1 MIKDRG
7 VLFLASA
14 QIIVWAGLYYSFPAL
29 LVRWEQDLGW
39 SKLDITGAITLAI
52 FLSAIFSPFSGR
64 LIDSGNGPRVMTLST
79 LIASGSLFCLGF
91 IDQILY
97 FYIFWGIIGAC
108 FSGCLYDPCFA
119 LVTRGRGDKAKQSII
134 LITLIAGF
142 AGAISF
148 PTAHTL
154 SDTMGWRT
162 TVMIFAG
169 FVALVGAP
177 LMWLGSSIMES
188 GAKKKMAAD
197 SPSQK
202 TEIKMYRSP
211 VFLLLASGFALAA
224 LVHSVIL
231 QHLLPILHERKIS
244 ADVAVMAASF
254 IGPMQVAG
262 RLAMMAAQKFSSNHN
277 IALSCFIV
285 MGLSILVLMM
295 SNYAPPLIVIF
306 VVLFGVGYGMVSIIR
321 PVVARDILGENNF
334 GVKFGALSMFY
345 LIGAASAPFM
355 GSLIWKIGGYQTVL
369 PCLVVLSAV
378 GLMLYMSAH
387 RRARALQS

>member
-202 TEIKMYRSP
+202 TEIKMYRTP

-387 RRARALQS
+387 RHAKALQS

>member
-355 GSLIWKIGGYQTVL
+355 
-369 PCLVVLSAV
+369 
-378 GLMLYMSAH
+378 
-387 RRARALQS
+387 

>member
-1 MIKDRG
+1 MTKDRG

-52 FLSAIFSPFSGR
+52 FLSAIFSPLSGR
-64 LIDSGNGPRVMTLST
+64 FIDSGNGPRVMTLSA
-79 LIASGSLFCLGF
+79 LIASASLFCLGF
-91 IDQILY
+91 IHQILH
-97 FYIFWGIIGAC
+97 FYILWGIIGAC

-154 SDTMGWRT
+154 SDALGWRS

-177 LMWLGSSIMES
+177 LMWLGASIMES
-188 GAKKKMAAD
+188 GAKKNRGKV
-197 SPSQK
+197 SPPHK
-202 TEIKMYRSP
+202 TEAKLYRSP

-224 LVHSVIL
+224 MVHSVIL

-244 ADVAVMAASF
+244 ADVAVMVASF

-262 RLAMMAAQKFSSNHN
+262 RLAMMAAQRFASNHN
-277 IALSCFIV
+277 IAVSCFIV
-285 MGLSILVLMM
+285 MGISILILMM
-295 SNYAPPLIVIF
+295 SNYAPPLIVMF
-306 VVLFGVGYGMVSIIR
+306 VVLFGGGYGMVSIIR
-321 PVVARDILGENNF
+321 PVVARDILGESSF
-334 GVKFGALSMFY
+334 GAKFGALSMFY
-345 LIGAASAPFM
+345 LIGGASAPFL
-355 GSLIWKIGGYQTVL
+355 GSLVWKIGGYQTVL

-378 GLMLYMSAH
+378 GLMLYISAH
-387 RRARALQS
+387 KRAMALQS